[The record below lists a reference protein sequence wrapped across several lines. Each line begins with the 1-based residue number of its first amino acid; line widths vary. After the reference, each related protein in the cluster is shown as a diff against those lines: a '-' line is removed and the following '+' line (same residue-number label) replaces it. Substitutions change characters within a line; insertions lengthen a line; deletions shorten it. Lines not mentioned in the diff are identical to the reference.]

1 MATRQASAKTLNVLA
16 GKLGNLIGGSADLAE
31 STGVE
36 IKGAGSFGPAS
47 AGRNI
52 HWGVREHAMVACLN
66 GMAAHGGVRPFGS
79 TFLIFSDYCR
89 PSLRLAALMK
99 LPVIFIGSHD
109 SIGLGEDGPTHQ
121 PVEQLAMLRATPNLS
136 VIRPA
141 DAGETVEAWRSAIER
156 NDGPTILALTR
167 QKLAVLDRTRL
178 ASAEG
183 ARRGGYVLLDCE
195 GTPEAIVIATGSEV
209 HLALAAV
216 ERLQADGKQVRLVS
230 LPSWELFEAQPEA
243 YRESVLPRSVTARV
257 SVEAAAT
264 FGWSRWVGD
273 RGIAIGLDHFGA
285 SAPANVLF
293 REFGFTA
300 DRIVEAVKRLLGRVD
315 RFQTSRLDCAFDTA
329 TAASQSS
336 I

>member
-1 MATRQASAKTLNVLA
+1 
-16 GKLGNLIGGSADLAE
+16 
-31 STGVE
+31 
-36 IKGAGSFGPAS
+36 
-47 AGRNI
+47 
-52 HWGVREHAMVACLN
+52 MVGCLN

-121 PVEQLAMLRATPNLS
+121 PVEQLAILRATPNMR

-141 DAGETVEAWRSAIER
+141 DAAETVEAWRLAIER
-156 NDGPTILALTR
+156 KDGPTVLALTR
-167 QKLAVLDRTRL
+167 QKVAVLDRTKL

-183 ARRGGYVLLDCE
+183 ARRGGYVLLDCQ
-195 GTPEAIVIATGSEV
+195 GTPEAIVLATGSEV
-209 HLALAAV
+209 HIALAAV
-216 ERLQADGKQVRLVS
+216 ERLQAEGKKVRLVS
-230 LPSWELFEAQPEA
+230 LPCWDLFEAQPEA

-273 RGIAIGLDHFGA
+273 RGVAIGLDHFGA
-285 SAPANVLF
+285 SAPGDVLF
-293 REFGFTA
+293 REFGFTPE
-300 DRIVEAVKRLLGRVD
+300 RIVEAVKKLISD
-315 RFQTSRLDCAFDTA
+315 
-329 TAASQSS
+329 
-336 I
+336 